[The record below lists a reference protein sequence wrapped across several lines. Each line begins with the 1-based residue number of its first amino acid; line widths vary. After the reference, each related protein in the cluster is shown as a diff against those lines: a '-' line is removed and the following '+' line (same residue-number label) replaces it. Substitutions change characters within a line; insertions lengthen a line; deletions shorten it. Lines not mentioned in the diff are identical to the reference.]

1 MLLIGVALHVDKWRV
16 AAIVFQNTA
25 SSTAIFSM
33 QPASRVYT
41 AIIVFP
47 FRYISIFLVSGKRE
61 WEEKYRDTSPS
72 TLHFYF
78 IFSKQGALPCL
89 ILHKVNSWE
98 REEIIPNHLQ

>member
-33 QPASRVYT
+33 QPAGRVYT

-61 WEEKYRDTSPS
+61 GEEKHRDTSPN
-72 TLHFYF
+72 LHYYF
-78 IFSKQGALPCL
+78 IFSK
-89 ILHKVNSWE
+89 
-98 REEIIPNHLQ
+98 